1 MSKKLKLCNEWLI
14 MLLYKAKNYLFFSIL
29 LLFFIVSLLSYE
41 GPRHQNLG
49 HLYRKTHNKKTKIN
63 QN

>member
-1 MSKKLKLCNEWLI
+1 MFFRALSPKTKYFKRFLSFNKP
-14 MLLYKAKNYLFFSIL
+14 YKFMYI
-29 LLFFIVSLLSYE
+29 IVSLLSYE

-49 HLYRKTHNKKTKIN
+49 HLYRKTHNKKRNIN